1 MEDIHGGYPMYAFE
15 SSIFI
20 NRSPQ
25 DVFDYV
31 SEPANNTQWQS
42 GVESSEW
49 TSDGPRGVGA
59 TYMVERSFLGRRT
72 DSEIEMSVWD
82 PPNQTRGRTINGPV
96 QLEVTTDYEAQED
109 GTQLTVSAEA
119 EFDGFFKMAEGLV
132 GKQVEKQVASD
143 LAALKLLLES
153 D

>member
-1 MEDIHGGYPMYAFE
+1 
-15 SSIFI
+15 
-20 NRSPQ
+20 
-25 DVFDYV
+25 
-31 SEPANNTQWQS
+31 
-42 GVESSEW
+42 
-49 TSDGPRGVGA
+49 
-59 TYMVERSFLGRRT
+59 
-72 DSEIEMSVWD
+72 MSVWD
-82 PPNQTRGRTINGPV
+82 PPNQTRGRTINGAV

-119 EFDGFFKMAEGLV
+119 EFGGFFKMAEGLV

>member
-1 MEDIHGGYPMYAFE
+1 MYAFE

-25 DVFDYV
+25 DVFDYAN
-31 SEPANNTQWQS
+31 EPANNTQWRG
-42 GVESSEW
+42 GVDSSEW
-49 TSDGPRGVGA
+49 TSDAPHGVGSTFA
-59 TYMVERSFLGRRT
+59 LMSRFLGRRT
-72 DSEIEMSVWD
+72 DAEMEIAAWD
-82 PPNQTRGRTINGPV
+82 PPNQTKSRSINGPV
-96 QLEVTTDYEAQED
+96 QLEIMMDFEGQGD
-109 GTQLTVSAEA
+109 GTQLTVSGEA
-119 EFDGFFKMAEGLV
+119 EFGGFFKIAEGLV